1 MGSNK
6 VGPSEADASTSNSSK
21 FGTPT
26 KYDPNFKGPIQNRS
40 CTDVICCII
49 FIAFIV
55 GMFITGYIGWTNGDP
70 RKLVYPTDS
79 KGQICGHTEDVKN
92 KPYLFFFDMLKC
104 ASASTSFQFQCPTT
118 QICVESCP
126 NVTFS
131 PYTQLLNG
139 ALSADGSNVEWDKFI
154 CEYGFNPQTEFVTG
168 SYTGLSGLFDMLDDE
183 KCAPYYLESSAFADR
198 CLPTILLEAVST
210 IGSVL
215 DNVNGTLKTPTN
227 SNITSSNVA
236 DLFGTAAKFFL
247 ELQSIGSVIFEDF
260 VGSWWLILMFMGV
273 SMLVALLY
281 IILMRWFAGII
292 VWVMIFG
299 TYALLGL
306 GIYYCWKQY
315 YELENIDG
323 SDAAIAFT
331 TDLSSYLRLQK
342 TWLIFGITFC
352 VILVILLIITL
363 CLCNRI
369 RIAIALIKEASRAI
383 THMMSTL
390 FWPIFPF
397 LMQIAV
403 VTLWAAIA
411 LYLASSGS
419 ATYITAGVPVDDVY
433 NLTNGSSCTKE
444 TFETDYPNTTAL
456 CLFEHY
462 GLENIF
468 LYLQIYN
475 LFGLFWLLA
484 FVSALDQVCLA
495 GAFASYYWSFS
506 KPNDIPAFPV
516 IKSFYRAIR
525 YHLGSLAFGSFI
537 IAVIQMIRVV
547 LEYIDHKLKG
557 YENAFV
563 KFLIKCL
570 KCCFWCLEKFMRF
583 LNKNAYILIAV
594 YGKNF
599 CTSAKN
605 AFFLLL
611 RNIVRVAVINK
622 ITDFLLFFGVLT
634 VTTAMSIGSFF
645 YFTNNISWISDVLP
659 VPELNYYWT
668 PVIVIGIGSYVVAKV
683 FFGVYDMAVDTLFL
697 CFLED
702 LERHDGSA
710 EKPYFMNKNLMDIV
724 GKKNK
729 FDDGKS

>member
-6 VGPSEADASTSNSSK
+6 VDDEDNNNSK
-21 FGTPT
+21 FGKPT

-49 FIAFIV
+49 FVAFIV
-55 GMFITGYIGWTNGDP
+55 GMFITGYIGWSDGDP

-79 KGQICGHTEDVKN
+79 KGQICGYTGDVSD
-92 KPYLFFFDMLKC
+92 KPYLFFFDMLQC
-104 ASASTSFQFQCPTT
+104 ASGSATFQFQCPTT
-118 QICVESCP
+118 QICVRECP
-126 NVTFS
+126 TETFS

-139 ALSADGSNVEWDKFI
+139 ALSSDGSNVEWDKFY
-154 CEYGFNPQTEFVTG
+154 CEYEFDPQTEFVSG
-168 SYTGLSGLFDMLDDE
+168 SYQGLEGLLRMLDDE
-183 KCAPYYLESSAFADR
+183 KCAPYYLESSNFADR
-198 CLPTILLEAVST
+198 CLPTILLEAVSS

-215 DNVNGTLKTPTN
+215 DSVNGTLKTPTN

-236 DLFGTAAKFFL
+236 DLFGTAAKYFL
-247 ELQSIGSVIFEDF
+247 ELQSTASVIYEDV
-260 VGSWWLILMFMGV
+260 VGSWWLILTFMGV

-299 TYALLGL
+299 TFALLGW

-315 YELENIDG
+315 YELENIEG
-323 SDAAIAFT
+323 SDAAVAFT
-331 TDLSSYLRLQK
+331 TDLNSYLRLQK
-342 TWLIFGITFC
+342 TWLAFGITFC
-352 VILVILLIITL
+352 AILVILLLLTL

-369 RIAIALIKEASRAI
+369 RVAIALIKEASRAI
-383 THMMSTL
+383 THMLSTL
-390 FWPIFPF
+390 FWPLFPF
-397 LMQIAV
+397 LLQLIV
-403 VTLWAAIA
+403 LSLWAAIA
-411 LYLASSGS
+411 LYLASAGA
-419 ATYITAGVPVDDVY
+419 ATYITAAVPDDDAY
-433 NLTNGSSCTKE
+433 NLTNGSDCTKD

-462 GLENIF
+462 GLDNF
-468 LYLQIYN
+468 YLYLQIYN

-495 GAFASYYWSFS
+495 GAFASYYWAFT
-506 KPNDIPAFPV
+506 KPSDIPAFPIV
-516 IKSFYRAIR
+516 KSLYRAIR

-622 ITDFLLFFGVLT
+622 VTDFLLSFGILT
-634 VTTAMSIGSFF
+634 VMAAMSIGSFY
-645 YFTNNISWISDVLP
+645 YFTNNLSWVSDVLP

-668 PVIVIGIGSYVVAKV
+668 PVIIIGIGSFFVAKI

-710 EKPYFMNKNLMDIV
+710 EKPYFMSKELMKIV

-729 FDDGKS
+729 FEDDKS